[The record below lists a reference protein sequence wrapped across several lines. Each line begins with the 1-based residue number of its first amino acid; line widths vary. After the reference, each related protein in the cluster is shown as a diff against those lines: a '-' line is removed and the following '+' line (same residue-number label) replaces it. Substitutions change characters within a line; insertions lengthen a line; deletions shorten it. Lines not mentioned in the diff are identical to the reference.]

1 MPETLKLEIVTPS
14 GRTYSKDV
22 DMVTLPGLEGEMGIL
37 PMHAPLITRI
47 GNGEIIAR
55 AGREE
60 DRFLITGGV
69 ADITQDR
76 VSILTV
82 YATSEASIDEKQAE
96 EARAR
101 AEARLKEKLSPEET
115 SLVQSAMAHSLAQL
129 NYKRKQRR

>member
-1 MPETLKLEIVTPS
+1 MPTTLKLEIVTPS
-14 GRTYSKDV
+14 GRTYTKDV

-47 GNGEIIAR
+47 GTGEIIAR